1 MIAKIGFV
9 ESVFLRIER
18 FFGWN
23 VTAISVTV
31 FYYDSVLERGF
42 SLKASSVGHIYL
54 TGETNY
60 KGVADLYALDGEI
73 SGFGLFF

>member
-54 TGETNY
+54 TGECNDENVTDFN
-60 KGVADLYALDGEI
+60 ALYSEVGRNGP
-73 SGFGLFF
+73 GF